1 MNTGVEINKK
11 KKNKACCSSCGATL
25 RSNRT
30 KKAKVRT
37 AAVFEEELLDAPV
50 SDLCYIC
57 LMVERDGYGSALN
70 PELGGVLSNV
80 GARGPYIEDDPELV
94 LEVQLMMN
102 PSGRVPP
109 RLAEEE

>member
-1 MNTGVEINKK
+1 MNTGIETNKK
-11 KKNKACCSSCGATL
+11 KKKKACCSSCGATL
-25 RSNRT
+25 RSNRA

-37 AAVFEEELLDAPV
+37 DTVCEEELLDTPV

-57 LMVERDGYGSALN
+57 LIAERDGYGSALDS
-70 PELGGVLSNV
+70 ELGGVLTKV
-80 GARGPYIEDDPELV
+80 GARGSYIEDDPELV

-102 PSGRVPP
+102 PSGRVSP